1 MVGGALSGPGLVE
14 AWVKVANSS
23 APSHVLKP
31 RTRSPCPQPG
41 GEFGHL
47 DGCHLL
53 LEYLDLVDLHPA
65 PWRMVKGHAF
75 QLLGALA
82 GWCAAG
88 WAAGLGSVLQVSD
101 SPAALLQ
108 LLPELLA
115 LFAHHLFHSPAHPAP
130 LSPPPPPPSPSP
142 PPGPWLSEFTDLRD
156 QLNRSH
162 EWDTERL
169 RGLVMDMLERIEA
182 TGRSEW
188 LATGGSQA
196 YAQYGNAQP
205 RTNGVLAH
213 ALLSRPAFL
222 APLAHQPLLVCLNL
236 CHAAHPVPALSA
248 RALARMEAEA
258 RLQQAIAEQER
269 EEAAVAAL
277 EQGSDGDA
285 AANAQ
290 QAAAAAEAE
299 PQQQAALAGV

>member
-75 QLLGALA
+75 QLL
-82 GWCAAG
+82 
-88 WAAGLGSVLQVSD
+88 
-101 SPAALLQ
+101 
-108 LLPELLA
+108 
-115 LFAHHLFHSPAHPAP
+115 
-130 LSPPPPPPSPSP
+130 
-142 PPGPWLSEFTDLRD
+142 GPWLSEFTDLRD